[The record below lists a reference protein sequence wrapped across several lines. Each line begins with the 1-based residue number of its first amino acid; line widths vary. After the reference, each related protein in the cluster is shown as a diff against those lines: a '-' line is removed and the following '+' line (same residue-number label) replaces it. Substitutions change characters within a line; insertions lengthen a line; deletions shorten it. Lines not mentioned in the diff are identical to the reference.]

1 MVTLIQPKSFNVFL
15 MLIQVRVD
23 CLILVL
29 SDPKKRQYY
38 DKYGTVDED
47 NFNFEEFMKG
57 FSFDNI
63 FEMFDDNFGK
73 KVINFFYI

>member
-1 MVTLIQPKSFNVFL
+1 M
-15 MLIQVRVD
+15 
-23 CLILVL
+23 
-29 SDPKKRQYY
+29 SDPKKRQHY

-63 FEMFDDNFGK
+63 FEMFDDDFGN
-73 KVINFFYI
+73 KVLIVFILDAANDGRRIIRWKTQYETHVYKEKSL

>member
-1 MVTLIQPKSFNVFL
+1 MP
-15 MLIQVRVD
+15 IQVNSI
-23 CLILVL
+23 LISVL

-57 FSFDNI
+57 FSFDYI
-63 FEMFDDNFGK
+63 FDMFDDNFGK
-73 KVINFFYI
+73 KVVFA